1 MVKVYV
7 QIDGADE
14 SRLHGRRERLY
25 ETHTFGSFFRE
36 VVFIRFQERS
46 LNVTAAN
53 VPLQPVSD
61 TRRQAR
67 RGLALYFAI
76 VVPLTAV
83 FEAILIGTGNPLW
96 VFTLMWVPAAGGLD
110 SGTSRPS

>member
-1 MVKVYV
+1 M
-7 QIDGADE
+7 
-14 SRLHGRRERLY
+14 
-25 ETHTFGSFFRE
+25 
-36 VVFIRFQERS
+36 
-46 LNVTAAN
+46 TAAN
-53 VPLQPVSD
+53 VPLQPVSY

-96 VFTLMWVPAAGGLD
+96 VFTLMWVPAAASIVARLVLREGSLTCPSA
-110 SGTSRPS
+110 SGDARRGSTSCWR